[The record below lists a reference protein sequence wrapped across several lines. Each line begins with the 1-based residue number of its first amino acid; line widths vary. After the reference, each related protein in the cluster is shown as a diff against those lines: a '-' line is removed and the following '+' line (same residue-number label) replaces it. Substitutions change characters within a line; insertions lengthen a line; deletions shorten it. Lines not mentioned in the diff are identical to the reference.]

1 MKDNSII
8 HSVNLRHTVHAD
20 LKLLVCGNVVAHF
33 VIVELL
39 VCDHIKVA
47 CACKTEED
55 SLFFACFLALHS
67 LVYRNSDCVAAL
79 GSGEDTLCSCE
90 LFGGGEYACLLNR
103 ACCDISVV
111 VEL

>member
-8 HSVNLRHTVHAD
+8 CSVNLRHTLHAD

-47 CACKTEED
+47 CACKTEEVVFSSPV
-55 SLFFACFLALHS
+55 SLHFIASSIATLIAWLLSGAGRIPSVLANCS
-67 LVYRNSDCVAAL
+67 AAANTLV
-79 GSGEDTLCSCE
+79 CSTE
-90 LFGGGEYACLLNR
+90 R
-103 ACCDISVV
+103 AVIYPSW
-111 VEL
+111 